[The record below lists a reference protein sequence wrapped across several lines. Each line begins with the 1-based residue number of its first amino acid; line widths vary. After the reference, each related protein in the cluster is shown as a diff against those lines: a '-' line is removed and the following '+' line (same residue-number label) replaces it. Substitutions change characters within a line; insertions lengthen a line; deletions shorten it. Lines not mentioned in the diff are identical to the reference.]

1 MSESRRLQR
10 WRRVKGPG
18 EKIKAQVLVRTD
30 RKAGGRDVGWISNEL
45 VGSRWGG
52 LTQAGE
58 GGQG

>member
-18 EKIKAQVLVRTD
+18 EKIKAQMLVRTD

-45 VGSRWGG
+45 VGSGG
-52 LTQAGE
+52 GKVDMK
-58 GGQG
+58 